1 MKHGLTKIVFVVDRS
16 GSMQSIATDMIGGF
30 NQFIETQKEDKTG
43 ECIVSFIQFDDIV
56 ETVYKN
62 VNVNNVQDLTD
73 KTYSPRNCTA
83 LYDAVGKTIED
94 LAGDLEKLEED
105 QKPEKTWVVILT
117 DGLENASVKYDQKK
131 VRELITHYQQ
141 SYNWVFS
148 YIGANQDSWAT
159 GGGIGI
165 NAANT
170 LNYAS
175 TGDEKS
181 ISTGT
186 VWKGLSDKA
195 SCLRSSTYGSLVNS
209 VSFSD
214 EEQKY
219 QNDLINKKNKS

>member
-131 VRELITHYQQ
+131 SKRV
-141 SYNWVFS
+141 
-148 YIGANQDSWAT
+148 D
-159 GGGIGI
+159 
-165 NAANT
+165 
-170 LNYAS
+170 YALS
-175 TGDEKS
+175 T
-181 ISTGT
+181 I
-186 VWKGLSDKA
+186 L
-195 SCLRSSTYGSLVNS
+195 
-209 VSFSD
+209 
-214 EEQKY
+214 
-219 QNDLINKKNKS
+219 